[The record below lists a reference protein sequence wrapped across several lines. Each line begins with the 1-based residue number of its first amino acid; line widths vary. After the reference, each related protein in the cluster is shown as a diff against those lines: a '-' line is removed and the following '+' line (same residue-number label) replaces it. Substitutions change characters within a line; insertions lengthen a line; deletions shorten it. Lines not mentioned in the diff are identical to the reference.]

1 MRSKVKST
9 ILIKS
14 YLSLA
19 LILLEDVIMGL
30 DQVCSAS
37 ESFPE
42 IKSYL
47 EYFKEIW
54 LGVTGG
60 LGLNRGFI
68 FPFCSLHPHDMGSR
82 SLAFPEIYFDY
93 LGMGN

>member
-1 MRSKVKST
+1 MKSR
-9 ILIKS
+9 ILMKS
-14 YLSLA
+14 YLFSA

-42 IKSYL
+42 IKSFL

-54 LGVTGG
+54 LGITGG

-68 FPFCSLHPHDMGSR
+68 FPFCSLHPMTWGHGA
-82 SLAFPEIYFDY
+82 LLFLKFTLIT
-93 LGMGN
+93 